1 MRGAVTRGHNGSA
14 AQMQVGSHGRS
25 RRSPPPPL
33 TAPRRQQAALVSKR
47 IAAAACSPEL
57 LRVADVGP
65 VGSLRAL
72 RSLTAWLGRHGRH
85 VRTLTLSCHPELDDP
100 RAAAAT
106 VAGCLVAAGA
116 AGQLQQLEVFGHMA
130 NTEWLAAV
138 RSLQKLRL
146 GQSAG
151 EALRLSPAISGLSSL
166 RSLGLYG
173 FPVSWDAQVRLPT
186 GITRLGLVDIGPSL
200 PPQAS
205 SGAAQSSGSCEGRLD
220 AVLRAHHMLA
230 CLQLLVFRWR
240 TCSRAARVPAQ
251 PPCCIKQAGRALC
264 QARHSARRSR
274 PGDNLC

>member
-1 MRGAVTRGHNGSA
+1 M
-14 AQMQVGSHGRS
+14 
-25 RRSPPPPL
+25 
-33 TAPRRQQAALVSKR
+33 SKR
-47 IAAAACSPEL
+47 FAAAACSPEL

-65 VGSLRAL
+65 VGSLKAL

-85 VRTLTLSCHPELDDP
+85 VHTLTLSCHPELTDP
-100 RAAAAT
+100 RAAAAA

-138 RSLQKLRL
+138 RSLRKLRL

-186 GITRLGLVDIGPSL
+186 GITRLGLVDMGPSL

-205 SGAAQSSGSCEGRLD
+205 RGAAQSSGCCEGRLD
-220 AVLRAHHMLA
+220 AYSAHT
-230 CLQLLVFRWR
+230 
-240 TCSRAARVPAQ
+240 TCSRACSCMCSVLACVFVLHVLQ
-251 PPCCIKQAGRALC
+251 PPCCIQQAGRALRA
-264 QARHSARRSR
+264 ARHPFGLAAGQQLVLNTRLPVPAVMCRSR
-274 PGDNLC
+274 SCLSWPASSWSVAATPQAACPSCRA